1 MKQNFRIETLENTLK
16 QRSNELA
23 QEKEKIKCLKDDFKY
38 NLKLLE
44 ERDSELEN
52 LEQSLIGIFMF

>member
-1 MKQNFRIETLENTLK
+1 LENTLK

-52 LEQSLIGIFMF
+52 LEQSLIGIFLLT